1 MAVIASTILVVR
13 RIADL
18 QRRRQIL
25 SERQDRLRRSLP
37 EWTFAP
43 LPLVG
48 MSAGAI
54 QAMMNDLDRAE
65 AGAGL
70 TDVEA
75 EIEQIDRQLEELEST
90 LLATPSRSL
99 DAIQAVLELAISRFR
114 EQTATDP
121 NDLFYDYGD
130 ARILFLLER
139 AADPERG
146 REFTRLMGRLLA
158 EPEYFFG
165 RIAPEQFHSVRERF
179 LAAFRRALPQL
190 SPAEVF
196 WRVMLMIGT
205 VAAALRM
212 GEFGPQLSGGQV
224 PPANPEQT
232 RRRLLEFLTA
242 GLRARPAKEVKP

>member
-25 SERQDRLRRSLP
+25 TERQDRLRRSLP

-43 LPLVG
+43 LQLVG
-48 MSAGAI
+48 MSAGEI

-65 AGAGL
+65 AESGL

-99 DAIQAVLELAISRFR
+99 DAIQAVLELAIARFR

-139 AADPERG
+139 AADDLRA
-146 REFTRLMGRLLA
+146 LLA
-158 EPEYFFG
+158 E
-165 RIAPEQFHSVRERF
+165 EQRQAS
-179 LAAFRRALPQL
+179 
-190 SPAEVF
+190 
-196 WRVMLMIGT
+196 
-205 VAAALRM
+205 
-212 GEFGPQLSGGQV
+212 
-224 PPANPEQT
+224 
-232 RRRLLEFLTA
+232 
-242 GLRARPAKEVKP
+242 

>member
-43 LPLVG
+43 LQLVG
-48 MSAGAI
+48 MSAGEI

-65 AGAGL
+65 EEAGL

-139 AADPERG
+139 AADDLRA
-146 REFTRLMGRLLA
+146 LLA
-158 EPEYFFG
+158 E
-165 RIAPEQFHSVRERF
+165 EQRQAS
-179 LAAFRRALPQL
+179 
-190 SPAEVF
+190 
-196 WRVMLMIGT
+196 
-205 VAAALRM
+205 
-212 GEFGPQLSGGQV
+212 
-224 PPANPEQT
+224 
-232 RRRLLEFLTA
+232 
-242 GLRARPAKEVKP
+242 